1 MSAEDINNI
10 PDVGA
15 SQEAPSSAPEI
26 SQSQPAR
33 EANPQPPALTQ
44 AQINKMTQEALRSDP
59 SFQQF
64 EKLKEVFNPQQKQV
78 NPFDA
83 ELGLYNVTEAA
94 QYLNQGL
101 TQQERE
107 LLAVKQDIAAFKQ
120 EKAVRDYE
128 SAMETFTTHWEDSYA
143 DEESFNGA
151 IAQAIQLDPNLAR
164 QYQAAQQ
171 GVGTLDANFIAN
183 LNQTMNNLWVAKLKD
198 PSSGALD
205 TLIKQAQQRKMLQDQ
220 SMLSSNAQTTDAGR
234 STDKFSSKLVI
245 FDD

>member
-15 SQEAPSSAPEI
+15 SQEAPASAPEI

-33 EANPQPPALTQ
+33 EAIPQPPAITQ
-44 AQINKMTQEALRSDP
+44 AQLNKMTQEALKSDP

-64 EKLKEVFNPQQKQV
+64 QKLKEVFNPQQKQAS
-78 NPFDA
+78 PFDT
-83 ELGLYNVTEAA
+83 ELGLYNVTDAA
-94 QYLNQGL
+94 QYLHQGL
-101 TQQERE
+101 TAQERE
-107 LLAVKQDIAAFKQ
+107 LLAVKQDIETFKQ

-151 IAQAIQLDPNLAR
+151 IAQAIQLNPVLA
-164 QYQAAQQ
+164 QKFQAAQN
-171 GVGTLDANFIAN
+171 GSGSLDANFIAD
-183 LNQTMNNLWVAKLKD
+183 LNQTMNNLWVQKLKD

-205 TLIKQAQQRKMLQDQ
+205 ILIKQAQQKKMLQDQ